1 MTMKTLALTLS
12 LSLLSFTAAAG
23 ELKGVKMA
31 DTMNV
36 GGKDL
41 KLQGMGLRTK
51 ALFKVYVAGLYL
63 ETANTDPDKIV
74 ASDTV
79 RRVEMTMMRDL
90 GKDKIVSAINE
101 GIEKNSKDKMASLKE
116 RLDKFAGAIPDLKE
130 GQILSITYVPG
141 KGTSVKG
148 AGGAELTVEGKDFAD
163 AILLVWL
170 GKNPVDDDL
179 KKGMLGGK

>member
-1 MTMKTLALTLS
+1 MTMRIAALTLS
-12 LSLLSFTAAAG
+12 LLSVAASAG
-23 ELKGVKMA
+23 ELKGVKMP
-31 DTMNV
+31 DSVNV
-36 GGKDL
+36 AGKDL

-51 ALFKVYVAGLYL
+51 AMFKVYVAGLYL
-63 ETANTDPDKIV
+63 EAPSSEPDKII

-79 RRVEMTMMRDL
+79 RRVDMTMMRDL

-116 RLDKFAGAIPDLKE
+116 RLDKFAGAVPDLKE
-130 GQILSITYVPG
+130 GQTLSITYVPG

-148 AGGAELTVEGKDFAD
+148 AGGNEMTVEGKDFAD